1 MLQHSQNGDQSCCL
15 HTHLL
20 LRRRL
25 SIKGLFSKTF
35 CYFTLIQEPKTWT
48 EAQSY
53 CKKYNTDLATIQSDE
68 DRYKIQEIAISMKFQ
83 DRAWMGLYDGVFG
96 WRWSYRDLN
105 IDYMNWEPT
114 EETTSRTQ
122 RKCGVIRDTGNWH
135 VASCEEQK
143 PSFCYNGKSLE
154 STFVFN
160 DAELTW
166 RNAQLYCRR
175 KHVDLA
181 YISDGFENSAL
192 VQLFPPKYSQS
203 EAWIGLSK
211 NLWLWS
217 DQSKVSWTSVK
228 WAEGQPDNTNG
239 NEKCG
244 FVRSRAAPL
253 PQNLIQATSMAMWVA
268 ERLLWMNRGSI
279 GKNRKEL
286 SYRARGFAF

>member
-1 MLQHSQNGDQSCCL
+1 
-15 HTHLL
+15 
-20 LRRRL
+20 
-25 SIKGLFSKTF
+25 
-35 CYFTLIQEPKTWT
+35 YF
-48 EAQSY
+48 
-53 CKKYNTDLATIQSDE
+53 
-68 DRYKIQEIAISMKFQ
+68 
-83 DRAWMGLYDGVFG
+83 G
-96 WRWSYRDLN
+96 
-105 IDYMNWEPT
+105 
-114 EETTSRTQ
+114 
-122 RKCGVIRDTGNWH
+122 
-135 VASCEEQK
+135 
-143 PSFCYNGKSLE
+143 SLE

-228 WAEGQPDNTNG
+228 WAEGQPDNNNG

-244 FVRSRAAPL
+244 FVRETGLIGDEDCLHPL
-253 PQNLIQATSMAMWVA
+253 PFFCTVYKLK
-268 ERLLWMNRGSI
+268 L
-279 GKNRKEL
+279 
-286 SYRARGFAF
+286 

>member
-1 MLQHSQNGDQSCCL
+1 MAQKQSFRQKKKKTSYTFDIKPFPPPRLKGWLSNHDCMSSSNRFQADVSLFWPQHWIL
-15 HTHLL
+15 
-20 LRRRL
+20 
-25 SIKGLFSKTF
+25 
-35 CYFTLIQEPKTWT
+35 P
-48 EAQSY
+48 
-53 CKKYNTDLATIQSDE
+53 
-68 DRYKIQEIAISMKFQ
+68 
-83 DRAWMGLYDGVFG
+83 
-96 WRWSYRDLN
+96 
-105 IDYMNWEPT
+105 
-114 EETTSRTQ
+114 
-122 RKCGVIRDTGNWH
+122 
-135 VASCEEQK
+135 
-143 PSFCYNGKSLE
+143 GKSLE

-239 NEKCG
+239 KEKCG
-244 FVRSRAAPL
+244 FVRETGLIGDEDCLHPL
-253 PQNLIQATSMAMWVA
+253 PFFCSEFYFCFNS
-268 ERLLWMNRGSI
+268 
-279 GKNRKEL
+279 
-286 SYRARGFAF
+286 